1 MKHIKKDTILKIVFV
16 VAAVS
21 LIFAIGLVVGTK
33 LIENKYQTQESTDA
47 SESASSQPGETS
59 VPTEDL
65 YANDDGKAVTMFDGE
80 PYVLKDNI
88 ETVLFIGIDASEA
101 RNEADIAEDK
111 KIFDQ
116 SDVLMLIVIDHDK
129 QSYSVIQFNR
139 DTMADVIINMYYD
152 GSYDTRNEQLAL
164 AFNYGYDYEQNS
176 EFTMQA
182 ISWLL
187 HDMQI
192 DHYVT
197 ITMDAIPILNDQVG
211 GVTVTIPEDMTMDDP
226 AMVEG
231 ATITLTGEQAD
242 IFIRARM
249 ELDDPTNIN
258 RMSRQRTYIDA
269 WSDIAI
275 AKMNE
280 DDDFAI
286 DLILT
291 LSNYLWSDMDASS
304 LSGLADTLAGY
315 TNEGIITIDGE
326 SVEGEQYMEFYIDE
340 TDLLN
345 VIKDEFYE
353 PYEG

>member
-1 MKHIKKDTILKIVFV
+1 MKHIKKDTLLKIVFV

-33 LIENKYQTQESTDA
+33 LIESKYQTQESTDL
-47 SESASSQPGETS
+47 SESATAQQGDISIT
-59 VPTEDL
+59 TEDL
-65 YANDDGKAVTMFDGE
+65 YASDDGKAVTMFDGE
-80 PYVLKDNI
+80 PYVAKENI
-88 ETVLFIGIDASEA
+88 ETVLFIGADASED
-101 RNEADIAEDK
+101 RDEADIEAGN
-111 KIFDQ
+111 KIYNQ
-116 SDVLMLIVIDHDK
+116 SDVIMLIVIDHDTE
-129 QSYSVIQFNR
+129 SYSVIQFNR
-139 DTMADVIINMYYD
+139 DTMAEIIIAQNQD
-152 GSYDTRNEQLAL
+152 GDITKDAQLAL
-164 AFNYGYDYEQNS
+164 SFAYGTDMNDCS
-176 EFTMQA
+176 ELTVTA
-182 ISWLL
+182 ISKLL
-187 HDMQI
+187 HDTKI

-226 AMVEG
+226 AMAEG

-275 AKMNE
+275 SKMNA

-291 LSNYLWSDMDASS
+291 LSNYLWSDMDASK
-304 LSGLADTLAGY
+304 LSSLADTLAGY
-315 TNEGIITIDGE
+315 TNEGIITINGE
-326 SVEGEQYMEFYIDE
+326 SVEGEKYMEFYIDE
-340 TDLLN
+340 ADLLN
-345 VIKDEFYE
+345 VIKEEFYE